1 MKKLLLS
8 LLAVSSTVLIAVSP
22 AKASNWVKMGVSTV
36 TKETIA
42 LDVDSI
48 DRVSQY
54 DVKFRYL
61 IGKDIV
67 QASANCDSSMITP
80 DQGKPFQPNMSGAT
94 RNLLNRV
101 CKGGTSDETS
111 YGQRERFQVSQADI
125 ETVRRISE
133 YDFGREMWSTAIY
146 NDLQVICTAR
156 SNGATT
162 QSFLTALRNRGF
174 SDARRDYT
182 TSLLVVAE
190 QSVCP

>member
-1 MKKLLLS
+1 MKKLLFALVATAS
-8 LLAVSSTVLIAVSP
+8 IGFYATP
-22 AKASNWVKMGVSTV
+22 AKASNWVKMGVSSV

-42 LDVDSI
+42 IDVDSI

-61 IGKDIV
+61 IGKDLV

-101 CKGGTSDETS
+101 CKGSTRDETS
-111 YGQRERFQVSQADI
+111 YSKREKFQVSQADI
-125 ETVRRISE
+125 EMVRRISE
-133 YDFGREMWSTAIY
+133 YGFGREMWSNAIE
-146 NDLQVICTAR
+146 NDLQGICTAR

-162 QSFLTALRNRGF
+162 QSFLTALRN
-174 SDARRDYT
+174 SDLSNARRDYT